1 MNKINFKLGVFAVA
15 VSLVTLTSC
24 EQENDNLLQTES
36 SSLKEQSEVL
46 FARQGDDCQTQN
58 TNSVTPRGSNNNA
71 FATKVDDR
79 SCTYDYSQ
87 VGTYGVYRLTNADNN
102 DRLQTRIERTTK
114 ELKFEEN
121 KTKSLTLTG
130 TIRILNAG
138 TTNDRFKSNDIRDTN
153 GTYFA
158 QVKGKHDKIISGQES
173 RDPAIVLFIA
183 KPKRRNGGQGS
194 VIKTNGQVRQFDLY
208 AEVVRKRG
216 GSGSD
221 PKTGRRL
228 IFIKTVNRDSPVSV
242 NIKTEFRNNVQF
254 VSWNIGGA
262 QKTIQISNQNTLLQS
277 TKPLEARIRMGA
289 YRCRG
294 GRADIRWNN
303 NIRLATKN

>member
-1 MNKINFKLGVFAVA
+1 MNKININLGVLALTIA
-15 VSLVTLTSC
+15 LTTLTSC

-36 SSLKEQSEVL
+36 SSLKDQSEVL
-46 FARQGDDCQTQN
+46 FARQGDDCQTDR
-58 TNSVTPRGSNNNA
+58 TNSVAPRGTNNND
-71 FATKVDDR
+71 FAAKVDDR

-87 VGTYGVYRLTNADNN
+87 VGTYGVYRLSSSDNG
-102 DRLQTRIERTTK
+102 RLQTRIERTTK
-114 ELKFEEN
+114 ELKFERN

-130 TIRILNAG
+130 TVKILNAG
-138 TTNDRFKSNDIRDTN
+138 TTNDRLKSNDIRDTN

-158 QVKGKHDKIISGQES
+158 QVKGKHDKIISGKES
-173 RDPAIVLFIA
+173 RDPAIVLFVA

-194 VIKTNGQVRQFDLY
+194 VIKTNGKVNRFDLY
-208 AEVVRKRG
+208 AEVVRRRG

-242 NIKTEFRNNVQF
+242 NIKTEFKNNAQY
-254 VSWNIGGA
+254 VSWNIGGG
-262 QKTIQISNQNTLLQS
+262 KNSVKISSLNTSGQS

-294 GRADIRWNN
+294 GKADIRWNKGIN
-303 NIRLATKN
+303 LATKN